1 MCPDETVPMP
11 VPGEARALLGAGRF
25 EEALGLCHAV
35 RRSPPDSR
43 ALRAL
48 WAAFEQDLAEAL
60 LARSRAAQSAA
71 EAGVAARWLGMLER
85 LDPELAQRA
94 ERSWVRRLAA
104 AAQALGRPA
113 GAAAPGPLSA
123 AGDTGFRPGG
133 GEPGAGCM
141 AHAGSGP
148 IQMPSGTPPAMA
160 LPGPLPG
167 PLASPQSPPSAAAL
181 PGGAGGPGTAPALAR
196 LLADDLGEWLLVAAE
211 RLWFAPGEPLGS
223 LPLDLPGLG
232 AGQEL
237 CITRASRA
245 GFLAFERRGPS
256 SPWAPLGALD
266 PGLALSL
273 GPRARPTL
281 RLLPRWLAGTEAP
294 CLALSF
300 ERGVVAGEAQGL
312 VWLGGELSFG
322 AAAGNLLRAPS
333 LASAHRFQFDG
344 DSLSLCGPG
353 PIRRLG
359 PPGQPPEDRLQ
370 ELFRC
375 PFPPPQRFEF
385 ELGGGRPP
393 LWMRLEPLE
402 ARP

>member
-1 MCPDETVPMP
+1 LAAE
-11 VPGEARALLGAGRF
+11 RF
-25 EEALGLCHAV
+25 EEALGVCQAV
-35 RRSPPDSR
+35 RRTPPESR

-48 WAAFEQDLAEAL
+48 WAAFEQDFAEAL
-60 LARSRAAQSAA
+60 LERSRAAQAAA
-71 EAGVAARWLGMLER
+71 EPALAARWLGLLER
-85 LDPELAQRA
+85 LDPGLAQRA

-104 AAQALGRPA
+104 AA
-113 GAAAPGPLSA
+113 AAAPQGSASGA
-123 AGDTGFRPGG
+123 AGRGDLKAPSGLRGPASNAAQPPHGG
-133 GEPGAGCM
+133 RRDP
-141 AHAGSGP
+141 GSGP
-148 IQMPSGTPPAMA
+148 IPRPDRRVTPKASPWSAELPDEASAPGPPAR
-160 LPGPLPG
+160 
-167 PLASPQSPPSAAAL
+167 
-181 PGGAGGPGTAPALAR
+181 LAR
-196 LLADDLGEWLLVAAE
+196 LLADDLGEWLLVAAQ
-211 RLWFAPGEPLGS
+211 RLWFRGAEQEQA
-223 LPLDLPGLG
+223 LPVDLPGLEP
-232 AGQEL
+232 GQEL
-237 CITRASRA
+237 CLLRGSRA
-245 GFLAFERRGPS
+245 GFLAFERRS
-256 SPWAPLGALD
+256 SNAPWTALGSLE

-273 GPRARPTL
+273 GTAARPSL
-281 RLLPRWLAGTEAP
+281 RLLPRWLSEAVEPP

-300 ERGVVAGEAQGL
+300 ERGVAAGEAQGL
-312 VWLGGELSFG
+312 IWLSGELCFG
-322 AAAGNLLRAPS
+322 ASAGNLLRASS